1 MLSRIAN
8 SLFWM
13 GRYIERAEHMARYTR
28 VQYFSAL
35 DAPISQKKD
44 MVLESILSMSGL
56 DKVYKKDH
64 EKLIDED
71 ILQYVTVD
79 MNNPFSIVSNI
90 NYARE
95 NTRGAR
101 DTLSTELWESV
112 NKYYHAVNDFSM
124 KASIDED
131 VYDFSMLI
139 LDHSAI
145 VKGYI
150 DNTLFRNLEWSSISL
165 GIHLE
170 RAIQITR
177 VMISKLEDI
186 DRMDKS
192 QLNTAM
198 EIYQWSTML
207 KACESFDMCRR
218 HYKTSP
224 NRKICVEFLVLNQF
238 FPKSLLFNLSEVQ
251 MHLQILGLHNSSD
264 KNTIEFYVG
273 KMVALFQYLQYE
285 EIEFKTKEFMDET
298 ISKLYTIGE
307 RIDSELFGV

>member
-13 GRYIERAEHMARYTR
+13 GRYIERAEHMARYSR

-35 DAPISQKKD
+35 DAPIAQNKEKA
-44 MVLESILSMSGL
+44 LESILSMSGL
-56 DKVYKKDH
+56 DNIYKKDH
-64 EKLIDED
+64 KKLVDEQLLKYLT
-71 ILQYVTVD
+71 ID

-90 NYARE
+90 NYLRE
-95 NTRGAR
+95 NARGAR
-101 DTLSTELWESV
+101 DSLSTELWESI
-112 NKYYHAVNDFSM
+112 NKYYHSVNDFSM

-131 VYDFSMLI
+131 IYDFSMLI
-139 LDHSAI
+139 LDNSAI

-170 RAIQITR
+170 RAVQITR
-177 VMISKLEDI
+177 VIISKLEDI
-186 DRMDKS
+186 ERMDKS
-192 QLNTAM
+192 QLNTSM
-198 EIYQWSTML
+198 ENYQWSTLL

-224 NRKICVEFLVLNQF
+224 TRKTSIEFMLLNQF
-238 FPKSLLFNLSEVQ
+238 FPKSLHFNLSEVQ
-251 MHLQILGLHNSSD
+251 MHLQILGLHNSGD

-273 KMVALFQYLQYE
+273 KLLAHFQYLQYE
-285 EIEFKTKEFMDET
+285 EIEHKTMDFMNET

-307 RIDSELFGV
+307 RLDAEFFGV

>member
-1 MLSRIAN
+1 
-8 SLFWM
+8 M
-13 GRYIERAEHMARYTR
+13 GRYIERAEHMARYSR

-35 DAPISQKKD
+35 DAPIAQNKE
-44 MVLESILSMSGL
+44 MALESILSMSGL
-56 DKVYKKDH
+56 DKIYKKDH
-64 EKLIDED
+64 KKLEDEAL
-71 ILQYVTVD
+71 LQYLTID

-90 NYARE
+90 NYLRE
-95 NTRGAR
+95 NARGAR
-101 DTLSTELWESV
+101 DSLSTELWESI

-131 VYDFSMLI
+131 IYEFSMLI
-139 LDHSAI
+139 LDNSAI

-170 RAIQITR
+170 RAVQVTR
-177 VMISKLEDI
+177 VLISKLEDI
-186 DRMDKS
+186 EKLEKS
-192 QLNTAM
+192 QLNTSM
-198 EIYQWSTML
+198 ENYQWSTLL

-218 HYKTSP
+218 HYKTTP
-224 NRKICVEFLVLNQF
+224 NRKTCIEFLVLNQF

-251 MHLQILGLHNSSD
+251 MHLQILGLNHSND

-285 EIEFKTKEFMDET
+285 EIEFKTMEFMNDT

-307 RIDSELFGV
+307 RLDSEFFGV